1 MRTLYFDCASGI
13 SGDMTVGA
21 LLDLG
26 ADREALLRGLGSLG
40 VDGYEV
46 EIGRVNKNGIE
57 ACAFD
62 VVLNEE
68 KKRRLE
74 HPQDYERER
83 PEKHNHRHH
92 DHEHEHHEHE
102 DDHEHEHGHSH
113 EHRGIGD
120 IRRIIL
126 GSGLTP
132 RAKQYAL
139 RIFEVLANAEGKI
152 HGILP
157 EDVCFHEVGA
167 VDSIVDIASAAILV
181 DSLNVDRI
189 VCSTLSE
196 GQGKVK
202 CQHGWIPVPA
212 PATLEI
218 VKTYQIPLR
227 LTGLEGELVTP
238 TGAAIVA
245 ALAESFALS
254 GEFTV
259 LGVGYGAGKRDYPN
273 TANVLRALLVG
284 EAGNIQAAGQVCEIS
299 CNLDD
304 ISGEDLAFACE
315 ELMRAGALDVWVAP
329 VTMKKGRC
337 GHLLGLLC
345 EPERE
350 AEFSRLI
357 LSYTSTIGV
366 RSVLKR
372 RMIMDRKLTA
382 VNTRYGPV
390 AVKESSLDGI
400 FKVKVEFESA
410 KAIALE
416 KNLPVNLVLNAAY
429 SELSRAYSNRGAAP
443 DPAQA

>member
-1 MRTLYFDCASGI
+1 MKTLYFYCASGI

-26 ADREALLRGLGSLG
+26 ADKEALLRGLGSLG
-40 VDGYEV
+40 VDGYEL

-62 VVLNEE
+62 VVLDHARH
-68 KKRRLE
+68 K
-74 HPQDYERER
+74 
-83 PEKHNHRHH
+83 HH
-92 DHEHEHHEHE
+92 DHNHHH
-102 DDHEHEHGHSH
+102 DHDHHDHGHDHHDDHDHEHEHGHSH
-113 EHRGIGD
+113 EHRSIGD

-132 RAKQYAL
+132 RAKQDAL
-139 RIFEVLANAEGKI
+139 RIFEVLASAEGKI
-152 HGILP
+152 HGMP
-157 EDVCFHEVGA
+157 ADEVCFHEVGA
-167 VDSIVDIASAAILV
+167 VDSIVDICGAAILV

-202 CQHGWIPVPA
+202 CQHGWIPVPV

-218 VKTYQIPLR
+218 VKAHQIPLR
-227 LTGLEGELVTP
+227 MTGLEGELVTP

-245 ALAESFALS
+245 ALAEGFALPE
-254 GEFTV
+254 EFTV
-259 LGVGYGAGKRDYPN
+259 LGVGYGAGKRDYPH
-273 TANVLRALLVG
+273 TANVLRAMLVS
-284 EAGNIQAAGQVCEIS
+284 EAGNLQTAGQVCELS

-315 ELMRAGALDVWVAP
+315 ELMRAGALDIWVAP
-329 VTMKKGRC
+329 VAMKKGRC

-345 EPERE
+345 EPEQE

-357 LSYTSTIGV
+357 LRYTSTIGV
-366 RSVLKR
+366 RSILKK
-372 RMIMDRKLTA
+372 RMIMDRKLTT

-390 AVKESSLDGI
+390 SVKESSLDGI

-416 KNLPVNLVLNAAY
+416 KNLPVNLVLNAIY
-429 SELSRAYSNRGAAP
+429 SELSRVYPNWATEYLNPPEAP
-443 DPAQA
+443 